1 VFSGY
6 LAFDEADP
14 VVGSHGD
21 DAHHGE
27 LIDGRREYDGIAED
41 VRQLWHQ
48 QVDALILERRES
60 YIKSVS
66 IPAEDARKNM
76 CLPWLTVKMDFSGLR
91 RKATQIMIVQIDIE
105 EPVIQNMNRVMNICF
120 DGDFANSQAF
130 YSTKL
135 ILGMHKY
142 VDQKVSYIL
151 HDLNLR

>member
-1 VFSGY
+1 MLSGY

-66 IPAEDARKNM
+66 IPAEDARK
-76 CLPWLTVKMDFSGLR
+76 
-91 RKATQIMIVQIDIE
+91 
-105 EPVIQNMNRVMNICF
+105 
-120 DGDFANSQAF
+120 
-130 YSTKL
+130 
-135 ILGMHKY
+135 KY
-142 VDQKVSYIL
+142 VLTLVDGEDGFQRVKEKGHTD
-151 HDLNLR
+151 HDRPDRHRGAGHPEHEQGDEYLLRW